1 MISLKSMNFKY
12 SPLSYGAKLL
22 ILIIFAIIFTT
33 YAFTIEGIFN
43 MFFEVFGMFSIY
55 VVYFPTG
62 SPAFA
67 ILTLI
72 IPFFLLFGVVP
83 AIILSTF
90 LDMLKLT
97 GTLDFYDS
105 YIILSYGRKHI
116 RLDIDKTKFY
126 YTLSN
131 KNRNFFCKIITPY
144 KDIYFDAYKKELKS
158 MYEDYTS
165 YSLYQAMSAAKEFLC
180 PNEANSANDDASDST
195 SEYTPDHKSA
205 ELPNIEDTYNSSSD
219 CILEPQSTELPHIEG
234 TYTPSKDC

>member
-1 MISLKSMNFKY
+1 MVSLKSMNFKY
-12 SPLSYGAKLL
+12 CPLSQGAKLL
-22 ILIIFAIIFTT
+22 ILIIFAITFTIC
-33 YAFTIEGIFN
+33 AFNIEGIFN
-43 MFFEVFGMFSIY
+43 MFFEVFEMFSIY
-55 VVYFPTG
+55 VVYFSTG
-62 SPAFA
+62 SPVLTM
-67 ILTLI
+67 LTLI

-90 LDMLKLT
+90 LGMLKLT

-180 PNEANSANDDASDST
+180 PNEANSADDDASNST

-205 ELPNIEDTYNSSSD
+205 ELPNIEDTYNPASD
-219 CILEPQSTELPHIEG
+219 CILEPQSTELPDIEG
-234 TYTPSKDC
+234 TYTPAKDY